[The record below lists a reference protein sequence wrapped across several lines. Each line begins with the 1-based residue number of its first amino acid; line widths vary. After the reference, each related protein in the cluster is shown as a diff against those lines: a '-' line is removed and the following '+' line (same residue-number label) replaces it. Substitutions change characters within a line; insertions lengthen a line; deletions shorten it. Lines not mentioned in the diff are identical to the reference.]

1 VSLPQPDGG
10 WNRRDRGDALEVAL
24 GVSTV
29 RVTAIGWRFLA
40 SVSCALVLLA
50 GCANG
55 EPHSARDV
63 AEDLG
68 CTKIESMEVPAEW
81 PEYEQAASC
90 SLEGAKFAVYWTPGN
105 QGLNVAGECLSD
117 YRPSCE
123 RAMKD
128 FNDYVAEAV
137 TRTVP

>member
-1 VSLPQPDGG
+1 M
-10 WNRRDRGDALEVAL
+10 RRRWHWGCLL
-24 GVSTV
+24 FG
-29 RVTAIGWRFLA
+29 VTATGWRFLA

-50 GCANG
+50 GCAAG
-55 EPHSARDV
+55 EPHSVRDV

-68 CTKIESMEVPAEW
+68 CTKIETTEVPAEW
-81 PEYEQAASC
+81 PEYEQAVAC
-90 SLEGAKFAVYWTPGN
+90 SLEGAEFAVYWSPGN

-117 YRPSCE
+117 DHPSCE

-137 TRTVP
+137 ARTAP